1 MSKPIT
7 IVQGLHEKLEDA
19 ICKSPLTLTEI
30 CLRSKIS
37 RRMLYEYRYC
47 GITPSALVLAR
58 LAVTLNIST
67 DYLLGISNRRE
78 LCS

>member
-1 MSKPIT
+1 MAKPIT

-30 CLRSKIS
+30 CNRSKIS

-67 DYLLGISNRRE
+67 DYLLGISTKQTITA
-78 LCS
+78 